1 MESTEAESSFVDKA
15 AKSAFAS
22 PEEMRQYVDDKTAKS
37 PSEVHPD
44 GELNHW
50 EVHEELLM
58 PRASPRERSGFA
70 DGFRKLM
77 FVIVLLAMG
86 VSSIGSGLKAVSSVT
101 TGPGKAVFGKTK
113 EHLV

>member
-1 MESTEAESSFVDKA
+1 MHHAFPRECPFPHVAGATAPRTPDEWMDRAEADKA

-22 PEEMRQYVDDKTAKS
+22 PEEMRQYVHNTAKS

-50 EVHEELLM
+50 EVHEELLV

-70 DGFRKLM
+70 DSFRKVM
-77 FVIVLLAMG
+77 FVIVLIAMG
-86 VSSIGSGLKAVSSVT
+86 VSSIGSGMKA
-101 TGPGKAVFGKTK
+101 
-113 EHLV
+113 